1 MTMADTRRGEKIGW
15 LGGFAGGFLGIP
27 ALAVVFLVQ
36 GDLLAGLVG
45 IALGVLGYGTVVRF
59 RPWRYPDTPYWRLLI
74 PPYLALIAAVV
85 WGFWAYGAEA
95 AADRSWWEIMQ
106 LLVLFL
112 PFVTVGKR
120 CWRDGEQAG
129 GQGQ

>member
-1 MTMADTRRGEKIGW
+1 MTMADARRGEKIGW
-15 LGGFAGGFLGIP
+15 LGGFAGAFLWIP

-36 GDLLAGLVG
+36 GKLLAGVIG
-45 IALGVLGYGTVVRF
+45 IALGALGYGTVIRF
-59 RPWRYPDTPYWRLLI
+59 RPWRYPDTSYWRLMI
-74 PPYLALIAAVV
+74 PPYLALSAAVV

-95 AADRSWWEIMQ
+95 AAEMAWWEIMQ

-112 PFVTVGKR
+112 PFLTVGNR

-129 GQGQ
+129 GQGR